1 MAIIISVSHLSQ
13 VGKVHWLIQETME
26 QDIIFIRVIRKCY
39 HTLQVPL
46 QLSDRYKSKH
56 NTLYPFNCQTDTKV
70 NTILCTPSIVR
81 QMQKQ
86 TQYSVPLQLSDR
98 CKSKHNTLY
107 PFNCQTDTKA
117 NTILCTPSIVRQMQK
132 QTQYSVHL

>member
-56 NTLYPFNCQTDTKV
+56 NTLYAFNCQSLIGLNDTL
-70 NTILCTPSIVR
+70 IAPAR
-81 QMQKQ
+81 
-86 TQYSVPLQLSDR
+86 
-98 CKSKHNTLY
+98 
-107 PFNCQTDTKA
+107 
-117 NTILCTPSIVRQMQK
+117 
-132 QTQYSVHL
+132 